1 MHDMRPD
8 NLYTGEATQ
17 CLWSLQEASTD
28 IEGLLLTHTNGLTWT
43 TTLEGDERTQ
53 RLAAV
58 STAMFMLGEEA
69 SLAWGHGETLEV
81 SITLSPKDGDSI
93 AHQVL
98 MRPVMEDSILLMICK
113 SDKVTATM
121 HDMME
126 KAVFYLQDL
135 IDGYDPVLPR
145 WLDN

>member
-1 MHDMRPD
+1 
-8 NLYTGEATQ
+8 
-17 CLWSLQEASTD
+17 
-28 IEGLLLTHTNGLTWT
+28 
-43 TTLEGDERTQ
+43 
-53 RLAAV
+53 
-58 STAMFMLGEEA
+58 
-69 SLAWGHGETLEV
+69 
-81 SITLSPKDGDSI
+81 
-93 AHQVL
+93 